1 MNIFV
6 REAYNE
12 LDKVKTLFNEYVAM
26 LNVDLCFQN
35 YEEELAKLPDKY
47 SKPLGRLY
55 LIDYNNHLAGCVA
68 LRPIDEKNCEMKRL
82 YVRPKFRGYG
92 LGRLLAEK
100 VIQDAKI
107 ITYKK
112 MYLDT
117 LETLQS
123 AVKMYKNLG
132 FKPIPPYYH
141 NPLPNVL
148 YFCLEL

>member
-100 VIQDAKI
+100 S
-107 ITYKK
+107 Y
-112 MYLDT
+112 
-117 LETLQS
+117 S
-123 AVKMYKNLG
+123 R
-132 FKPIPPYYH
+132 
-141 NPLPNVL
+141 
-148 YFCLEL
+148 C